1 MSTTEKTGYPP
12 AELNYIHVTHL
23 VQRKLLKLHQKPSF
37 KLERIKSLKK
47 NK

>member
-12 AELNYIHVTHL
+12 AELNYIHITHL

-37 KLERIKSLKK
+37 KLERMKSLTK

>member
-12 AELNYIHVTHL
+12 AELNYIHITHL
-23 VQRKLLKLHQKPSF
+23 VQRKLLKLHHKPF
-37 KLERIKSLKK
+37 KLERMKSLTK